1 MSGSSV
7 SSSAAPRPGSENVIE
22 IRDLTK
28 RFGHD
33 AALRNITFN
42 VPRGQVLGA
51 IGPNGAGKTTTMRI
65 LLDIVRP
72 SSGQLRVLGEE
83 PHGAGPEVRRRIG
96 YLPGELILDGR
107 STGQALLHHYAEIS
121 GPVRPGRIRQLTD
134 RFDVDLSRQVR
145 KLSKGNKQKL
155 GIIQA
160 FMHDPELLVL
170 DEPTSGLD
178 PLMQQEFLRLV
189 REAQNAGQS
198 VLLSSHVISEI
209 QQASDSV
216 VILRKGE
223 VVSRAS
229 VTELRDTAMRRLRL
243 RTTAST
249 EEIQ

>member
-1 MSGSSV
+1 M
-7 SSSAAPRPGSENVIE
+7 
-22 IRDLTK
+22 
-28 RFGHD
+28 
-33 AALRNITFN
+33 
-42 VPRGQVLGA
+42 
-51 IGPNGAGKTTTMRI
+51 
-65 LLDIVRP
+65 
-72 SSGQLRVLGEE
+72 
-83 PHGAGPEVRRRIG
+83 
-96 YLPGELILDGR
+96 
-107 STGQALLHHYAEIS
+107 LHHYAEIS
-121 GPVRPGRIRQLTD
+121 GPVRPGRIRQLAD